1 MYIEKY
7 THSYEH
13 KGALD
18 DINVSLIL
26 DCGFSDVSWHNDAM
40 PSFVN
45 ADESIRVWCDYADP
59 DEREFQDYPRFAV
72 WSTDPDHSEPLDVLL
87 ETEDYSELI
96 EFLKGLEN
104 A

>member
-1 MYIEKY
+1 MRLSVPEFATVAVCVGTLPISVGMFTFIIIKGQTMYIEKY

-59 DEREFQDYPRFAV
+59 DEREFQQLF
-72 WSTDPDHSEPLDVLL
+72 
-87 ETEDYSELI
+87 
-96 EFLKGLEN
+96 
-104 A
+104 